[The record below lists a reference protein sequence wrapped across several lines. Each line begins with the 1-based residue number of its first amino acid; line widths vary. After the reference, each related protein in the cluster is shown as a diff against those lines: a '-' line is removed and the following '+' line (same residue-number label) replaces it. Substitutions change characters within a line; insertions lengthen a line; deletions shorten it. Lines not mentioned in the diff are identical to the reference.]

1 MPAIEIGRVIVKTSG
16 REALN
21 KALIVDIVDQN
32 FVLISGGG
40 ISNVKRRKCNIK
52 HLRPLDEMVKLKR
65 GAKEDQVKKAI
76 GSSAFANTFDRPI
89 ELDL

>member
-1 MPAIEIGRVIVKTSG
+1 MPVIEIGRVVVKTAG

-21 KALIVDIVDQN
+21 RALIVDIVDQN

-52 HLRPLDEMVKLKR
+52 HLRPLEEQINIKR
-65 GAKEDQVKKAI
+65 GAWLHMT
-76 GSSAFANTFDRPI
+76 GWF
-89 ELDL
+89 L